1 MTSNGELLGTQLK
14 GTIKTGA
21 IQTIT
26 VKSTSNYTIPAGYTS
41 VDIFCVGGGGG
52 GGRGQDGSSSSSGY
66 GGGGGGGSRT
76 LSSGGRAEGMG
87 GSGGTGLVLIRIH
100 SSIRK
105 VKPRWHD
112 Y

>member
-52 GGRGQDGSSSSSGY
+52 GGRGGTGSSGSGASSGTAGAANTGGG

-76 LSSGGRAEGMG
+76 SSSGGRAEGMG

-100 SSIRK
+100 
-105 VKPRWHD
+105 
-112 Y
+112 